1 MNNLRPVKLR
11 KFEPGGKI
19 ECPTGKFPYTYQKGM
34 MKVTE
39 CLTVEEFNR
48 MVSGER
54 VSQIIQGEK
63 DKGKNIAQTELKNRV
78 QGDIRTN
85 NNIKSEKQI
94 LQEQAARQNRNR
106 NTSQISTAQE
116 EPSVIDRTLDVI
128 SHPTEAFSYLVQGRD
143 LPTRMSGSNPYDM
156 VFGFPGQVIRSGKN
170 LLGAAFSPI
179 ETGTALG
186 AGAVN
191 LFTNLIKPGENL
203 FDESYNNKAIG
214 LGLDLLNVAG
224 GRAVGK
230 NALRLYDRNFTKVGQ
245 ALNKIEREGL
255 EKGLSSHD
263 IAKRQMQ
270 EVGIT
275 SNQRKAYTPI
285 LSNFAYKNI
294 FPVGYGSAAS
304 GQSTKLLE
312 TIKNIRAGGLDY
324 KELNRAMPSRV
335 DAWRLY
341 LGKPQINNTFRI
353 AETSPVGHRS
363 YNPTQ
368 LSNMDIYSINPGISR
383 NQVLPNF
390 RLDVDKDNL
399 IGLGKN
405 LDLFKKNISYSSHP
419 DIMGGYNRR
428 LNQYGLEYNDIWD
441 LQPEIIPYNFLPN
454 KLKNT
459 LGESFLFSE
468 KVPKYGITS
477 PRSFRVDMSR
487 FLGKPFMSHE
497 VMTEYPRNILGNEF
511 RQALENRIP
520 QYQKLVEERP
530 FMKPKLIQYQGY
542 LDELNKN
549 L

>member
-191 LFTNLIKPGENL
+191 LFTNLTTGENL

-230 NALRLYDRNFTKVGQ
+230 NALRLYDRNFTKVGRS
-245 ALNKIEREGL
+245 LNQIEREGL

-312 TIKNIRAGGLDY
+312 TIRNIRKGGLDY

-363 YNPTQ
+363 YNPIQ
-368 LSNMDIYSINPGISR
+368 LSNMDIYSINPGVSR
-383 NQVLPNF
+383 NQILPNF

-399 IGLGKN
+399 VGIGKN
-405 LDLFKKNISYSSHP
+405 LDLFKKNTSYSSHP

-459 LGESFLFSE
+459 LGESFLFSQ
-468 KVPKYGITS
+468 KLPKYGITS
-477 PRSFRVDMSR
+477 PRSFRVDMGR

-497 VMTEYPRNILGNEF
+497 VMTEHPRNILGNEF
-511 RQALENRIP
+511 RQALENQIP
-520 QYQKLVEERP
+520 KYQKLVEERP